1 MMRHNFK
8 NLKIWQE
15 AMKMV
20 RETYA
25 LTKSFPDHERY
36 VLANQM
42 TRSAVSI
49 PSNIAEG
56 TSKNSDKHINK
67 FIQDSLGSAF
77 EWETQL
83 NIAYQQACIDR
94 DTFDKLENKIQQ
106 LQKMISGFRK
116 RLQPKQSILDS

>member
-1 MMRHNFK
+1 ME
-8 NLKIWQE
+8 L
-15 AMKMV
+15 V

-25 LTKSFPDHERY
+25 LSKNFPDYERY
-36 VLANQM
+36 ALANQM

-56 TSKNSDKHINK
+56 TSKNSDKHINR

-83 NIAYQQACIDR
+83 IIAYQQAYFDR
-94 DTFDKLENKIQQ
+94 ETFDKLENKIQQ
-106 LQKMISGFRK
+106 LQKMISGFQK
-116 RLQPKQSILDS
+116 RLQPK